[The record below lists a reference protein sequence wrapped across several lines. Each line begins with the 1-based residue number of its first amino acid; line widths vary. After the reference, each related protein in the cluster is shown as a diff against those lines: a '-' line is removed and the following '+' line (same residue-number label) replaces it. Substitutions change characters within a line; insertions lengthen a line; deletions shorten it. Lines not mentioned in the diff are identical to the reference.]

1 MKRKIQI
8 YIEDISGSGDYNRIE
23 LFEDEKINVNLS
35 VQNVQDIS
43 KVYTDFSQSFSVPA
57 SPTNNR
63 IFQHF
68 YNSDVEQTIDQNLR
82 RKAYIEIDLTPF
94 RTGKIQLEKSTL
106 KNGKV
111 ESYQITFY
119 GELLSLK
126 DKFKDVK
133 LKDLDYS
140 SIAHDY
146 DYTNVK
152 TRITSDATDYDVRY
166 PLISSS
172 RLWSYGD
179 ASSTD
184 ITQTSSAID
193 YTELFPAIRVKK
205 IFDFIE
211 TKFNITFQSLF
222 LSDKKF
228 TDLFLYCKNSETPN
242 IRETKDVDL
251 ISKNLRNSFIKFDL
265 NVFDLTKNTLYVK
278 SVLDNIQLSS
288 DAYLDTCH
296 HYVKIAIFGVTDVNA
311 TYYIDVYRNGNFEKT
326 IKGKGNNT
334 YAVDWI
340 PESTGL
346 ADTFYF
352 KVSSPDAVTL
362 TSSILYSIEYTYV
375 DIITYPML
383 ITENVTA
390 LSSSLTF
397 TGADMNLSNVMP
409 DMLVEDFFKG
419 ILSMFNLTCVYLG
432 NDTYELEPL
441 DDWYRKGAV
450 IDITE
455 HTDVTS
461 IEVERLKLYK
471 SINFE
476 HEKSESFINRQFFD
490 NNGTEYGDLKKTFNY
505 DGEDYNIKVPFENL
519 NFNLFTSTS
528 TQVGYCLTKFPDH
541 KPYIPKPILLYNY
554 GKLTTGA
561 KITDGTTTDSMVN
574 YIAFGQDNKVNN
586 YNMSINFGS
595 EISTLLNA
603 VNPNSIYNTYYFG
616 YLSNMFN
623 LKNRIT
629 KVLAKFPISLIT
641 GLQLNDRL
649 IIRDKRYIIN
659 EMSTDITQGEVNL
672 VLINDFRDVLN
683 DSGYI
688 DTAGGD
694 TYINFHMP
702 NGGISTTFTGS
713 TGTTVTPSTTT
724 TSTAV
729 TFTTPFTG
737 TYKKN
742 RITEDGKIRVS
753 ENIVTRI
760 HEDTDT
766 VHTMGATTT
775 YTNGSTTTTNYTI
788 IQTKSPI

>member
-1 MKRKIQI
+1 MKRKVQI
-8 YIEDISGSGDYNRIE
+8 YIEDVADSGNFNRLE
-23 LFEDEKINVNLS
+23 LFDDEKININLS
-35 VQNVQDIS
+35 VQNISDIS
-43 KVYTDFSQSFSVPA
+43 KVYTDFTQSFSVPA
-57 SPTNNR
+57 SPNNNA
-63 IFQHF
+63 IFKHF
-68 YNSDVEQTIDQNLR
+68 YNSDVDQTIDQNLR

-152 TRITSDATDYDVRY
+152 TRITSDSTDYDVRY

-179 ASSTD
+179 STSTD
-184 ITQTSSAID
+184 ITKTATAIN
-193 YTELFPAIRVKK
+193 YTELFPAVRCKK
-205 IFDFIE
+205 IFDFIA
-211 TKFNITFQSLF
+211 TKFNVTFQSLF
-222 LSDKKF
+222 LSNKKF

-251 ISKNLRNSFIKFDL
+251 ISKNVRNSFIKFDL

-278 SVLDNIQLSS
+278 SVLDNIQLSKN
-288 DAYLDTCH
+288 AYLETCH

-311 TYYIDVYRNGNFEKT
+311 TYYIDVYRNDAFEKT
-326 IKGKGNNT
+326 IKGKGNKT

-340 PESTGL
+340 GESTGL
-346 ADTFYF
+346 SYTYNF
-352 KVSSPDAVTL
+352 KISSPDTVTL

-375 DIITYPML
+375 DIITSPML

-397 TGADMNLSNVMP
+397 TGANMNLSNLMP
-409 DMLVEDFFKG
+409 DMLVSDFFKG
-419 ILSMFNLTCVYLG
+419 ILSMFNLTCVYIG
-432 NDTYELEPL
+432 NDTYEIEPL

-450 IDITE
+450 VDITE
-455 HTDVTS
+455 YTDVTT

-476 HEKSESFINRQFFD
+476 HEQSQSFMNRQFFD
-490 NNGTEYGDLKKTFNY
+490 AYGTEYGDLKNTFNY

-519 NFNLFTSTS
+519 HFNKFDNSN
-528 TQVGYCLTKFPDH
+528 TQVGYCLTNFPDY

-554 GKLTTGA
+554 GKLSTSA
-561 KITDGTTTDSMVN
+561 KLTDGTTTDSLVN
-574 YIAFGQDNKVNN
+574 YIAFGQDNVINN
-586 YNMSINFGS
+586 YNLSINFGS
-595 EISTLLNA
+595 EVSTLLNA
-603 VNPNSIYNTYYFG
+603 VNPNSIYNVYYLG

-623 LKNRIT
+623 LKNRVT
-629 KVLAKFPISLIT
+629 KVLAKFPITLLT
-641 GLQLNDRL
+641 NLQLNDRL

-659 EMSTDITQGEVNL
+659 EISTDLTKGDVNL
-672 VLINDFRDVLN
+672 VLINDFRDVINNSQGVGVDGGEVL
-683 DSGYI
+683 I
-688 DTAGGD
+688 DF
-694 TYINFHMP
+694 NMP

-713 TGTTVTPSTTT
+713 TGTTVTPTTTT
-724 TSTAV
+724 TSTTVSV
-729 TFTTPFTG
+729 TVPSTTN
-737 TYKKN
+737 YKKT
-742 RITEDGKIRVS
+742 RITEDGSTRVD
-753 ENIVTRI
+753 EYIITRITQPNIVPYSVQA
-760 HEDTDT
+760 D
-766 VHTMGATTT
+766 
-775 YTNGSTTTTNYTI
+775 TTTTNGTITSYYSI
-788 IQTKSPI
+788 IQTYKYP

>member
-1 MKRKIQI
+1 MKRKVQI

-94 RTGKIQLEKSTL
+94 RTGKIQLEKSSL

-152 TRITSDATDYDVRY
+152 IRVTSDAIDYDVRY

-211 TKFNITFQSLF
+211 TKFNVTFQSLF

-228 TDLFLYCKNSETPN
+228 TDLFLYCKNSEKPN
-242 IRETKDVDL
+242 IKENKDVDL
-251 ISKNLRNSFIKFDL
+251 ISQTTIPLFSVQKFDL
-265 NVFDLTKNTLYVK
+265 VNNTLDVNYVDLPDEPAGYNE
-278 SVLDNIQLSS
+278 SE
-288 DAYLDTCH
+288 H
-296 HYVKIAIFGVTDVNA
+296 HYIKFSVFGVTDVNA

-340 PESTGL
+340 SNVDGL
-346 ADTFYF
+346 NDKFSF

-362 TSSILYSIEYTYV
+362 TASIFYSFEWIYHSNALNLDTLNQSFV
-375 DIITYPML
+375 S
-383 ITENVTA
+383 A
-390 LSSSLTF
+390 LSSSMTF
-397 TGADMNLSNVMP
+397 TGADMNLSNTMP

-455 HTDVTS
+455 HTDVTT

-476 HEKSESFINRQFFD
+476 HEKSESFINRGFFD
-490 NNGTEYGDLKKTFNY
+490 ENGTEYGDLKKTFNY

-528 TQVGYCLTKFPDH
+528 TQVGYCLTKQPDF

-659 EMSTDITQGEVNL
+659 EISTDITQGEVNL

-713 TGTTVTPSTTT
+713 TGTSVSPSTTT
-724 TSTAV
+724 TSTVV

-742 RITEDGKIRVS
+742 RVTEDGKIRVS

>member
-1 MKRKIQI
+1 MKRKVQI
-8 YIEDISGSGDYNRIE
+8 YIEDVAQSGNYNRIE

-35 VQNVQDIS
+35 VQNISDIS

-68 YNSDVEQTIDQNLR
+68 YNSDVDQVIDQNLR

-111 ESYQITFY
+111 DSYQITFY

-140 SIAHDY
+140 SISHDY

-152 TRITSDATDYDVRY
+152 NRVILDSTDYDVRY
-166 PLISSS
+166 PLISSQ

-179 ASSTD
+179 STSTD

-193 YTELFPAIRVKK
+193 FTELFPAIRVKK

-211 TKFNITFQSLF
+211 TKFSINFQSLF
-222 LSDKKF
+222 LNDKKF

-242 IRETKDVDL
+242 IKDSQEVDL
-251 ISKNLRNSFIKFDL
+251 ISQTNTYGDDKFNLTENK
-265 NVFDLTKNTLYVK
+265 LYVT
-278 SVLDNIQLSS
+278 SLEDSIQPTAAGYYDSF
-288 DAYLDTCH
+288 H
-296 HYVKIAIFGVTDVNA
+296 HYVKVAISSVTDVNA
-311 TYYIDVYRNGNFEKT
+311 VYYIDVYRNDAFEKT
-326 IKGKGNNT
+326 IKGSGNNT

-340 PESTGL
+340 SETSGL
-346 ADTFYF
+346 SETFYF
-352 KVSSPDAVTL
+352 KISSPDLVTL
-362 TSSILYSIEYTYV
+362 TATILYSQEYVFVSSVSGAASFSDNWTA
-375 DIITYPML
+375 TS
-383 ITENVTA
+383 TA
-390 LSSSLTF
+390 LTF
-397 TGADMNLSNVMP
+397 SGVNLNLSNCMP

-419 ILSMFNLTCVYLG
+419 ILSEFNLTCVYIG

-450 IDITE
+450 IDITKY
-455 HTDVTS
+455 TDVTT
-461 IEVERLKLYK
+461 IDVERLKLYK

-476 HEKSESFINRQFFD
+476 HEKSESFLNRQFFD

-519 NFNLFTSTS
+519 NFNKFTSTD

-541 KPYIPKPILLYNY
+541 KPYIPKPILLYY
-554 GKLTTGA
+554 YKKLPTSA
-561 KITDGTTTDSMVN
+561 KITDGTTTDSMTN
-574 YIAFGQDNKVNN
+574 YICFGQDNVVNN

-595 EISTLLNA
+595 EVSSILNA
-603 VNPNSIYNTYYFG
+603 INPNSIYNTYYSG
-616 YLSNMFN
+616 YLNNMFN

-629 KVLAKFPISLIT
+629 KVLAKFPITLLTS
-641 GLQLNDRL
+641 LQLNDRL

-659 EMSTDITQGEVNL
+659 EISTDLTTSEVNL
-672 VLINDFRDVLN
+672 VLVNDFRDVVN
-683 DSGYI
+683 SIGSIGTD
-688 DTAGGD
+688 GGNA
-694 TYINFHMP
+694 YINFHMP
-702 NGGISTTFTGS
+702 NGGVSTTFTS
-713 TGTTVTPSTTT
+713 SSGTTVTPSST
-724 TSTAV
+724 TSSTTLTFNVPSTA
-729 TFTTPFTG
+729 
-737 TYKKN
+737 TYKKT

-753 ENIVTRI
+753 ENIITRI
-760 HEDTDT
+760 TEDKDT
-766 VHTMGATTT
+766 IHTVT
-775 YTNGSTTTTNYTI
+775 STTSTSSGGTITNNYTI

>member
-1 MKRKIQI
+1 MKRKVQI

-94 RTGKIQLEKSTL
+94 RTGKIQLEKSSL

-166 PLISSS
+166 PLITSS

-211 TKFNITFQSLF
+211 TKFNVTFQSLF

-242 IRETKDVDL
+242 IRESKDVDI
-251 ISKNLRNSFIKFDL
+251 ISQTNHFGTTSDNA
-265 NVFDLTKNTLYVK
+265 FDLTNDKLYVN
-278 SVLDNIQLSS
+278 SATADLDPTSGYYDS
-288 DAYLDTCH
+288 YH
-296 HYVKIAIFGVTDVNA
+296 HYVKIAVFGVTDVNA
-311 TYYIDVYRNGNFEKT
+311 TYYIDVYRNDNFEKT

-346 ADTFYF
+346 ADTFNF

-362 TSSILYSIEYTYV
+362 TCNVLYSKEWVFYSYIGNTTTIGAYNYTG
-375 DIITYPML
+375 
-383 ITENVTA
+383 

-397 TGADMNLSNVMP
+397 TGLDLNLSNTMP

-450 IDITE
+450 IDVTE
-455 HTDVTS
+455 YTDVTS

-528 TQVGYCLTKFPDH
+528 TQVGYCLTKQPDF

-554 GKLTTGA
+554 GKLSTGA

-659 EMSTDITQGEVNL
+659 EISTDITQGEVNL

-688 DTAGGD
+688 DTAGGN

-713 TGTTVTPSTTT
+713 TGTSVSPSTTT

-729 TFTTPFTG
+729 TFTTPSTG

-742 RITEDGKIRVS
+742 RITEDGKVRVS

>member
-1 MKRKIQI
+1 MKRKVQI

-94 RTGKIQLEKSTL
+94 RTGKIQLEKSSL

-126 DKFKDVK
+126 DKFKDAK

-152 TRITSDATDYDVRY
+152 TRVTSDAIDYDVRY

-211 TKFNITFQSLF
+211 TKFNVTFQSLF

-242 IRETKDVDL
+242 IRDNKDVDL
-251 ISKNLRNSFIKFDL
+251 ISQTPLPFFSVFPVQKFDL
-265 NVFDLTKNTLYVK
+265 VNNTLNVE
-278 SVLDNIQLSS
+278 
-288 DAYLDTCH
+288 YLDLVDTSDGYNETEH
-296 HYVKIAIFGVTDVNA
+296 HYIKFSVFGVTDVNA
-311 TYYIDVYRNGNFEKT
+311 IYYIDVYRNGNYEKT

-340 PESTGL
+340 SNVDGL
-346 ADTFYF
+346 NDKFSF
-352 KVSSPDAVTL
+352 KISSPDAVTL
-362 TSSILYSIEYTYV
+362 TCNVLYSFEWLYHSNTLNTNTLNQ
-375 DIITYPML
+375 DFL
-383 ITENVTA
+383 TA
-390 LSSSLTF
+390 LSSTMTF
-397 TGADMNLSNVMP
+397 TGLDLNLSNTMP

-455 HTDVTS
+455 HTYVTS

-519 NFNLFTSTS
+519 NFQLYTSTS
-528 TQVGYCLTKFPDH
+528 TQVGFCLTKFPDH

-561 KITDGTTTDSMVN
+561 KITDGTTTDAMVN

-659 EMSTDITQGEVNL
+659 EISTDITQGEVNL

-742 RITEDGKIRVS
+742 RITEDGKTRVS